1 MNSKTYR
8 VLLGIYMLM
17 ILTVSALPSK
27 AIPDIGF
34 QHTDKIAHFL
44 EYSILGFLAVK
55 SFFPRKLVGLI
66 CVISFGMMFGAFDE
80 WWQSFISDRCTSVA
94 DFIADT
100 AGMLIGS
107 ILSYRSSYRS

>member
-1 MNSKTYR
+1 
-8 VLLGIYMLM
+8 MLT
-17 ILTVSALPSK
+17 ILSISALPSK

-55 SFFPRKLVGLI
+55 SFSPRKLVGLI

>member
-1 MNSKTYR
+1 MVTI
-8 VLLGIYMLM
+8 LGI
-17 ILTVSALPSK
+17 SALPSK
-27 AIPDIGF
+27 AIPETRF
-34 QHTDKIAHFL
+34 QHSDKIAHFL

>member
-1 MNSKTYR
+1 MVTI
-8 VLLGIYMLM
+8 LGI
-17 ILTVSALPSK
+17 SALPSK

>member
-8 VLLGIYMLM
+8 VLLGIFMVV
-17 ILTVSALPSK
+17 ILCVSALPSK
-27 AIPDIGF
+27 AIPETGF
-34 QHTDKIAHFL
+34 QHSDKIAHFL

-55 SFFPRKLVGLI
+55 CFSPRKLVELFCI
-66 CVISFGMMFGAFDE
+66 ISFGMIFGAFDE

-107 ILSYRSSYRS
+107 IFFYKLSYRS

>member
-1 MNSKTYR
+1 
-8 VLLGIYMLM
+8 MLI

-44 EYSILGFLAVK
+44 VYSLLGFIAVK
-55 SFFPRKLVGLI
+55 SFSPHKLVGLI
-66 CVISFGMMFGAFDE
+66 CIICFGMIFGAFDE
-80 WWQSFISDRCTSVA
+80 WWQSFISDRCTSLA
-94 DFIADT
+94 DFFADT

-107 ILSYRSSYRS
+107 ILFYKPSHRL

>member
-1 MNSKTYR
+1 MNSKSYR
-8 VLLGIYMLM
+8 VLLGIYMLT
-17 ILTVSALPSK
+17 ILSISALPSK

>member
-1 MNSKTYR
+1 MNSKSYR
-8 VLLGIYMLM
+8 VFLGVFMVT
-17 ILTVSALPSK
+17 ILSISALPSK

>member
-34 QHTDKIAHFL
+34 QHSDKIAHFL
-44 EYSILGFLAVK
+44 EYTLLGFLAIK
-55 SFFPRKLVGLI
+55 SFSPRKLVGLI

-94 DFIADT
+94 DLIADT
-100 AGMLIGS
+100 AGILFGS
-107 ILSYRSSYRS
+107 ILFYKPSNRL

>member
-1 MNSKTYR
+1 
-8 VLLGIYMLM
+8 MLT
-17 ILTVSALPSK
+17 ILSISALPSK

-55 SFFPRKLVGLI
+55 SFSPRKLVGLI

-100 AGMLIGS
+100 TGMLIGS

>member
-1 MNSKTYR
+1 
-8 VLLGIYMLM
+8 MLM

>member
-1 MNSKTYR
+1 
-8 VLLGIYMLM
+8 MLT
-17 ILTVSALPSK
+17 ILSISALPSK

-34 QHTDKIAHFL
+34 QHSDKIAHFL